1 MNRFVIAAAA
11 LCLLSGTAAFA
22 QNRDNRFDNN
32 RNDHDNHQNDRHDN
46 NNNHGPSHPNWR
58 KGGHIERNDW
68 NRGSKVDYRSHRL
81 QAPPRGYEWRQ
92 VDNNYVL
99 AAVATGVIASII
111 LANQ

>member
-1 MNRFVIAAAA
+1 MNRLVIAAAT
-11 LCLLSGTAAFA
+11 LCLLSGTAAIA
-22 QNRDNRFDNN
+22 QNRDNRFDHNQ
-32 RNDHDNHQNDRHDN
+32 HDNRQNNMRD

-58 KGGHIERNDW
+58 KGGRIERNDW
-68 NRGSKVDYRSHRL
+68 NRGRRVDYRSHRL

-99 AAVATGVIASII
+99 AAVTTGIIASII